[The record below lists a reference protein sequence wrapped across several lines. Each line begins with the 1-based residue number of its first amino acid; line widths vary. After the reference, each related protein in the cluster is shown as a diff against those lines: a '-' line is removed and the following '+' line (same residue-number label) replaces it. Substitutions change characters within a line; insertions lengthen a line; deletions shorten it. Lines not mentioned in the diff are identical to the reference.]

1 MFKWGQTSF
10 QAHSRCWQNLCL
22 CGCRTGDP
30 EFLLF
35 VSCPHIVKAIP
46 QLCPVSFLQCGEG
59 REIKPAR
66 EISLSGDSLLLLFSH
81 SVMSNS
87 LWPHGLQH
95 CQASLSFTISQ
106 SLLKF
111 MFIELVMPL
120 NHLILCHSLFLL
132 PSIFANIKV
141 FPNESALCIRW
152 PKYWSSDSASVLPM
166 NTQPW
171 FPLGLTC
178 LISLLSKGLS
188 RVFSSTTVQ
197 KHQFF
202 GAQPSLW
209 SNYHIHTWL
218 LQKP

>member
-1 MFKWGQTSF
+1 MFSSECSSGGKQAF
-10 QAHSRCWQNLCL
+10 QAHSCCWQNLCL

-46 QLCPVSFLQCGEG
+46 LLCPVSFLQCGEG
-59 REIKPAR
+59 REI
-66 EISLSGDSLLLLFSH
+66 SLPGDSLLLLFSH

-141 FPNESALCIRW
+141 FPNESALCTTLW
-152 PKYWSSDSASVLPM
+152 PKYWSSDSALVLPM

-171 FPLGLTC
+171 FALGLTG
-178 LISLLSKGLS
+178 LISLQSKGLS

-202 GAQPSLW
+202 GTQPSLW
-209 SNYHIHTWL
+209 SNYHIPPWL
-218 LQKP
+218 LEKP